1 MLRLGDGRAVIA
13 TRCNGWFSMRASI
26 YGPECLDSG
35 LVGVD
40 RACKCKLE
48 ARLIRGVERTGQGG
62 GR

>member
-1 MLRLGDGRAVIA
+1 MIRLGDGRAVVA
-13 TRCNGWFSMRASI
+13 TRCNGWFAMRASI
-26 YGPECLDSG
+26 YGPGCLDSG

-40 RACKCKLE
+40 RARKSEVE